1 MPDVGAEDE
10 KHADRD
16 AATARAR
23 LALLRDSAAAAYA
36 AITAADAVLCGL
48 AEHRVAAE
56 GVLRHAA
63 TGHHAASRA
72 VTAHQRAKPGPLA
85 QLATWFRAGREWRER
100 QAELA
105 AAVAGAELP
114 LAGARRTLS
123 QVKGE
128 FTVQLNAR
136 AEAVAELRRLTAEC
150 AAVIEEIAGDRGRQG
165 SIFPEQSV
173 RGDAVPTDQ
182 DTGTSLP

>member
-10 KHADRD
+10 KHADRGAD
-16 AATARAR
+16 AARAR
-23 LALLRDSAAAAYA
+23 LVLLQDRAAAAYA
-36 AITAADAVLCGL
+36 AITAADAVLRVL

-114 LAGARRTLS
+114 VADARRTLS
-123 QVKGE
+123 EVKAE
-128 FTVQLNAR
+128 FAVQLNAR
-136 AEAVAELRRLTAEC
+136 AEAVAGLRRLTAEC
-150 AAVIEEIAGDRGRQG
+150 AAVIEELPGDRGRQDWY
-165 SIFPEQSV
+165 Q
-173 RGDAVPTDQ
+173 AVPD
-182 DTGTSLP
+182 DS

>member
-16 AATARAR
+16 ADTARAR
-23 LALLRDSAAAAYA
+23 LALLQDRAAAAYA
-36 AITAADAVLCGL
+36 AITAADAVLRVL

-63 TGHHAASRA
+63 TGHQAASRA
-72 VTAHQRAKPGPLA
+72 VTGHQRAKPGPLA

-100 QAELA
+100 QAALA
-105 AAVAGAELP
+105 AAAELP
-114 LAGARRTLS
+114 LAGPRRTLS
-123 QVKGE
+123 QVKAE
-128 FTVQLNAR
+128 FAVQLNAR

-150 AAVIEEIAGDRGRQG
+150 AAVLAELPRDRGQ
-165 SIFPEQSV
+165 Q
-173 RGDAVPTDQ
+173 DWYQAVPD
-182 DTGTSLP
+182 DS

>member
-16 AATARAR
+16 ADTARAR
-23 LALLRDSAAAAYA
+23 LALLQDRAAAAYA
-36 AITAADAVLCGL
+36 AITAADAVLRVL

-63 TGHHAASRA
+63 TGHQAASRA
-72 VTAHQRAKPGPLA
+72 VTGHQRAKPGPLA

-100 QAELA
+100 QAALATA
-105 AAVAGAELP
+105 AAAAELS
-114 LAGARRTLS
+114 LADPRRTLS
-123 QVKGE
+123 QVKAE
-128 FTVQLNAR
+128 FAVQLNAR

-150 AAVIEEIAGDRGRQG
+150 AALLEELPRDRGQQG
-165 SIFPEQSV
+165 WYQ
-173 RGDAVPTDQ
+173 AVPD
-182 DTGTSLP
+182 DS

>member
-16 AATARAR
+16 VATARAR

-36 AITAADAVLCGL
+36 TITAADAVLSVLG
-48 AEHRVAAE
+48 EHRVAAE

-63 TGHHAASRA
+63 TGHQAASRA

-114 LAGARRTLS
+114 VADTRRTLS
-123 QVKGE
+123 EVKAE
-128 FTVQLNAR
+128 FAVQLNAR
-136 AEAVAELRRLTAEC
+136 AKAVAELRRLTAEC
-150 AAVIEEIAGDRGRQG
+150 AAVIEELPGDRGRQDWY
-165 SIFPEQSV
+165 Q
-173 RGDAVPTDQ
+173 AVPD
-182 DTGTSLP
+182 DS

>member
-16 AATARAR
+16 ASAARAR
-23 LALLRDSAAAAYA
+23 LALLQDSAAAAYA
-36 AITAADAVLCGL
+36 AITAADAVLGVL

-56 GVLRHAA
+56 GVLRRAA

-72 VTAHQRAKPGPLA
+72 VTAHQRARPGPLA

-100 QAELA
+100 QSALA
-105 AAVAGAELP
+105 AAVADAELP
-114 LAGARRTLS
+114 LAEPRRTLS
-123 QVKGE
+123 QVKAE
-128 FTVQLNAR
+128 FAVQLNAR

-150 AAVIEEIAGDRGRQG
+150 AAVRAELPGDRERQAWYQAL
-165 SIFPEQSV
+165 P
-173 RGDAVPTDQ
+173 GD
-182 DTGTSLP
+182 S